1 MKKGFIL
8 TLTIQILLIASIFLT
23 LRLKNI
29 KTYVSILNEIDY
41 IYERLEAEKA
51 LFEEIL
57 FNLSLYI
64 NEDFEFF
71 YNDYFFDVKIL
82 FNDIKVDVIGDDFYV
97 INLVYDDECICF
109 IDITY
114 Q

>member
-8 TLTIQILLIASIFLT
+8 TLTIQILLITSIFLT
-23 LRLKNI
+23 LRLNNI
-29 KTYVSILNEIDY
+29 KTYVSILNESDY

-64 NEDFEFF
+64 NEDFEYF

-82 FNDIKVDVIGDDFYV
+82 FNDIKVDVKIGRAHV
-97 INLVYDDECICF
+97 
-109 IDITY
+109 
-114 Q
+114 